1 MGGLIL
7 AVVLCGQAPEF
18 VKGYQ
23 PQVGDRVV
31 LARDEPGRRVPIVKN
46 AGAAMSF
53 WGVIDGENEF
63 N

>member
-31 LARDEPGRRVPIVKN
+31 LRE
-46 AGAAMSF
+46 MSRE
-53 WGVIDGENEF
+53 DGCRS
-63 N
+63 